1 LTWRRSE
8 SSHQPSKGTDLKIN
22 RFSAAM
28 SVLATGALMV
38 SACGNNN
45 TASQGGATSG
55 SPGSSAANVSCGGK
69 QTLKAS
75 GSTAQAN
82 AMARFV
88 NAFEQACSGQTL
100 NYTANG
106 SGAGINEFVGN
117 QTDFGGSD
125 VPLSADEHGKAQQR
139 CGSPAWDLPTVFGP
153 IAVTYNVTG
162 VTSLTL
168 DGPTAAKVFN
178 GTIKTWNDPAIT
190 ALNTGTTLPAL
201 PIHVVFRSDQSGT
214 SDNFQQYLDAA
225 SDGAWGKGTGKSFNG
240 GVGEGA
246 KGNDG
251 TSAAIKNTPGSI
263 TYNEWSFAQAQKLN
277 VAKIVT
283 SAGPDPV
290 AISTDS
296 VGKTIAGAKIKG
308 QGNDLMLDTVSFYKP
323 TQPGSYPIVLATY
336 EVVCSK
342 YPDSQVGKAVKA
354 FLQATIGPGQNGL
367 ADNGYIPIPDAFKSR
382 LSTAVNAIA

>member
-1 LTWRRSE
+1 
-8 SSHQPSKGTDLKIN
+8 
-22 RFSAAM
+22 
-28 SVLATGALMV
+28 VLATGALML

-45 TASQGGATSG
+45 ENGSGATSG
-55 SPGSSAANVSCGGK
+55 SSSSGSAGSSAANVSCGGK

-106 SGAGINEFVGN
+106 SGAGINEFLGN

-125 VPLSADEHGKAQQR
+125 VALKDDEHSKAQQR
-139 CGSPAWDLPTVFGP
+139 CGSPAWDLPVVFGP
-153 IAVTYNVTG
+153 IAVTYNVNG
-162 VTSLTL
+162 VTTLNL
-168 DGPTAAKVFN
+168 DGPTAARIFN
-178 GTIKTWNDPAIT
+178 GTITTWNDPAIA
-190 ALNTGTTLPAL
+190 ALNAGTTLPAI

-214 SDNFQQYLDAA
+214 TDNFQHYLDVA
-225 SDGAWGKGTGKSFNG
+225 SNGAWGKGTGKTFNG

-246 KGNDG
+246 NGNEG

-263 TYNEWSFAQAQKLN
+263 TYNEWSFASAQKLN
-277 VAKIVT
+277 MAQVIT
-283 SAGPDPV
+283 SAGPQPV
-290 AISTDS
+290 PISADS
-296 VGKTIAGAKIKG
+296 VGKTIAAAKIKG
-308 QGNDLMLDTVSFYKP
+308 QGNDLVLDTVSFYKP
-323 TQPGSYPIVLATY
+323 TQPGAYPIVLATY
-336 EVVCSK
+336 EIVCSK
-342 YPDSQVGKAVKA
+342 YPDSQVGTAVKA

-382 LSTAVNAIA
+382 LSSAVNSIS

>member
-1 LTWRRSE
+1 
-8 SSHQPSKGTDLKIN
+8 
-22 RFSAAM
+22 
-28 SVLATGALMV
+28 
-38 SACGNNN
+38 
-45 TASQGGATSG
+45 
-55 SPGSSAANVSCGGK
+55 
-69 QTLKAS
+69 
-75 GSTAQAN
+75 
-82 AMARFV
+82 MARFV
-88 NAFEQACSGQTL
+88 NAFEQACPGQTL

-139 CGSPAWDLPTVFGP
+139 CGSSAWDLPVVFGP
-153 IAVTYNVTG
+153 IAVTYNVNG
-162 VTSLTL
+162 VTSLNL
-168 DGPTAAKVFN
+168 DGPTAAKIFN

-190 ALNTGTTLPAL
+190 ALNAGTPLPAL

-214 SDNFQQYLDAA
+214 TDNFQQYLDTA
-225 SDGAWGKGTGKSFNG
+225 SDGAWGKGAGKSFNG

-246 KGNDG
+246 KSNDG

-296 VGKTIAGAKIKG
+296 VGKTIAGATVKG
-308 QGNDLMLDTVSFYKP
+308 MGSNDLTLNTVSFYKP
-323 TQPGSYPIVLATY
+323 TQAGAYPIVLATY
-336 EVVCSK
+336 EIVCSK
-342 YPDSQVGKAVKA
+342 YPDSQVGTAVKA

-382 LSTAVNAIA
+382 LSSAVNSIS

>member
-1 LTWRRSE
+1 
-8 SSHQPSKGTDLKIN
+8 
-22 RFSAAM
+22 
-28 SVLATGALMV
+28 
-38 SACGNNN
+38 
-45 TASQGGATSG
+45 
-55 SPGSSAANVSCGGK
+55 
-69 QTLKAS
+69 
-75 GSTAQAN
+75 
-82 AMARFV
+82 MARFV

-125 VPLSADEHGKAQQR
+125 VPLSAEEHTKAQQR
-139 CGSPAWDLPTVFGP
+139 CGSPAWDLPVVFGP
-153 IAVTYNVTG
+153 IAVTYNVSG
-162 VTSLTL
+162 ATSLNL
-168 DGPTAAKVFN
+168 DGPTTAKIFN

-190 ALNTGTTLPAL
+190 ALNAGTALPDL

-214 SDNFQQYLDAA
+214 TDNFQQYLNTA
-225 SDGAWGKGTGKSFNG
+225 SDGGWGKGTGKSFNG
-240 GVGEGA
+240 GIGEGA

-290 AISTDS
+290 SISVDS
-296 VGKTIAGAKIKG
+296 VGKTITGAKVRG
-308 QGNDLMLDTVSFYKP
+308 EGNDLMLDTVSFYKP
-323 TQPGSYPIVLATY
+323 TQPGAYPIVLATY

-342 YPDSQVGKAVKA
+342 YPNSQVGTAVKA
-354 FLQATIGPGQNGL
+354 FLQETIGPGQNGL

-382 LSTAVNAIA
+382 LSTAVNGIA

>member
-1 LTWRRSE
+1 M
-8 SSHQPSKGTDLKIN
+8 KIN
-22 RFSAAM
+22 RFGVAL
-28 SVLATGALMV
+28 SVLATGALML

-45 TASQGGATSG
+45 TTNEGGATSG
-55 SPGSSAANVSCGGK
+55 ATSGSSAAKVSCGGK

-139 CGSPAWDLPTVFGP
+139 CGSPAWDLPVVFGP

-162 VTSLTL
+162 VTSLNL
-168 DGPTAAKVFN
+168 DGPTAAKIFN

-190 ALNTGTTLPAL
+190 ALNAGTALPNL

-251 TSAAIKNTPGSI
+251 TSAAIKSTPGSI

-290 AISTDS
+290 SVSPDS
-296 VGKTIAGAKIKG
+296 VGKTIAGAKVKG

-323 TQPGSYPIVLATY
+323 TQPGAYPIVLATY

-342 YPDSQVGKAVKA
+342 YPDSQVGTAVKA

-367 ADNGYIPIPDAFKSR
+367 GDNGYIPIPDAFKSR
-382 LSTAVNAIA
+382 LSAAVNAIA